1 MFTPDTLK
9 FLRALKRNND
19 RDWFRANKDRYET
32 HVKGP
37 MLAVIERLARDL
49 PAFAPEI
56 VASPK
61 TSLYRPYRDTR
72 FSEDK
77 TPLKIQVSASFRWR
91 GLAKGEGAGLYL
103 EVHPGWVWMGGG
115 FWAPPQP
122 ALVRI
127 REQIAESWP
136 EIDRI
141 VRARAFRRVL
151 GDLEGER
158 LTRVP
163 RGFPADHPAAE
174 YPEVQAVSRR
184 PRVPAGVRRQHE
196 VLPRPDRDLQG
207 DHAAGQEAQ
216 HTCDVL
222 SATCYVRTCGVLR
235 ATCTC
240 DVLREC
246 DVPRATC
253 CVLTCEVLRAACTC
267 DVLRA
272 CEVLRAG
279 CYVRRASCEV
289 RRVRTPRERSPSH
302 VHVAPRTRVAR
313 RTCT

>member
-1 MFTPDTLK
+1 MFTPDTLT

-19 RDWFRANKDRYET
+19 RDWFRANKDRYEM

-72 FSEDK
+72 FSDDK

-141 VRARAFRRVL
+141 VRARTFRRVL

-163 RGFPADHPAAE
+163 RGYAADHPAAAYLKFKQFLAGRE
-174 YPEVQAVSRR
+174 FPPEFATTAKFYPALIETYKAIM
-184 PRVPAGVRRQHE
+184 PLVRR
-196 VLPRPDRDLQG
+196 LN
-207 DHAAGQEAQ
+207 
-216 HTCDVL
+216 T
-222 SATCYVRTCGVLR
+222 R
-235 ATCTC
+235 ATC
-240 DVLREC
+240 
-246 DVPRATC
+246 
-253 CVLTCEVLRAACTC
+253 
-267 DVLRA
+267 
-272 CEVLRAG
+272 
-279 CYVRRASCEV
+279 
-289 RRVRTPRERSPSH
+289 
-302 VHVAPRTRVAR
+302 
-313 RTCT
+313 